1 MRGTEEPLERSDI
14 FRTAN
19 PTWVPP
25 CGFSGCRQHV
35 FEVRAVDARSQKTL
49 WSQALDLSQV
59 QPFCEDLET
68 HGHSPPLAVPL
79 VQLSKQWFTLPV
91 WLEKNGSP
99 AISSTL
105 EPRRP
110 RGVVKQVKAS
120 DVCGAGDRISE
131 MLDGLHQH
139 KVESSALR
147 DAMECCLTE
156 RHALRQRRQ
165 RRLSTETRLRLL
177 RHAVDIRRK
186 NVEILKA
193 ELSEAHDSSNNQDA
207 QRQQAREELARATEE
222 QRLVVAGLTST
233 YISLK
238 SLWLQLRCRQMRM
251 IHEVCQVYPIE
262 KHDKYWTIRGLNVLS
277 IDMLGRQDLREEENV
292 STALGYIVHMLVT
305 LSGILEV
312 PLRIDIHQAGCSRS
326 FLCDPHEAV
335 EAITAAPREFPLYY
349 GRGLEKPRFEAALR
363 LLRDGLHQFLYSR
376 GYLDE
381 RRLRSGSLLEC
392 AKLILTREL
401 FGVQSPPT

>member
-1 MRGTEEPLERSDI
+1 M
-14 FRTAN
+14 
-19 PTWVPP
+19 
-25 CGFSGCRQHV
+25 
-35 FEVRAVDARSQKTL
+35 SQKTL

-68 HGHSPPLAVPL
+68 HTHSPPLAVPL

-91 WLEKNGSP
+91 WLEKNGSS

-105 EPRRP
+105 EPRR
-110 RGVVKQVKAS
+110 RCGIVKQVKAS

-131 MLDGLHQH
+131 MLDGLN
-139 KVESSALR
+139 KYNVESSTLR
-147 DAMECCLTE
+147 NDMERCLTE
-156 RHALRQRRQ
+156 RHALRQHRQ

-177 RHAVDIRRK
+177 RHAIDIRRER
-186 NVEILKA
+186 VEILKA
-193 ELSEAHDSSNNQDA
+193 ELSEARDRGNNQDA
-207 QRQQAREELARATEE
+207 QRQLAREELARATKE
-222 QRLVVAGLTST
+222 QRLVAVGLTSN
-233 YISLK
+233 YRSLK
-238 SLWLQLRCRQMRM
+238 ELWLQLRCRQMRM
-251 IHEVCQVYPIE
+251 MHEVCQVYPIE
-262 KHDKYWTIRGLNVLS
+262 KHDKYWTIRSLSVLG
-277 IDMLGRQDLREEENV
+277 IETIGRQDLREEESV
-292 STALGYIVHMLVT
+292 STALGYLAHMLVT
-305 LSGILEV
+305 FSGILEV
-312 PLRIDIHQAGCSRS
+312 PLRIEIHQAGCSRS

-392 AKLILTREL
+392 AKHILTREL
-401 FGVQSPPT
+401 QGVESPPA